1 LCRKIFLGGVVLSAL
16 LTVLLVFGWRMSFRR
31 TDAFVMG
38 GQVISQP
45 RSWYSGNIQYFEG
58 FETSN
63 GLIVAETDGM
73 LLVGSCR
80 YDPRPHPHFSHWP
93 AEPIEVLEWSAITG
107 DNSPQIAW
115 EIKGIQF
122 VKLQTDSN
130 HQTNWSLAVSHLH
143 LISICAVAPAL
154 FIFRF
159 LRKKA
164 SPGTCPT
171 CGYDLRATPDRCPE
185 CGTEIIRA
193 RSSRDG
199 HRRVR
204 SDIEA

>member
-1 LCRKIFLGGVVLSAL
+1 MCRKIFLGGVVFSAL

-80 YDPRPHPHFSHWP
+80 CDPRPHPHFSHWP

-107 DNSPQIAW
+107 DNSPNRLGDKRNPVRQASDRFKSSD
-115 EIKGIQF
+115 ELEPCRLALVSDFDLRSGARAFYFPVPAKKGIAR
-122 VKLQTDSN
+122 
-130 HQTNWSLAVSHLH
+130 HM
-143 LISICAVAPAL
+143 P
-154 FIFRF
+154 
-159 LRKKA
+159 
-164 SPGTCPT
+164 
-171 CGYDLRATPDRCPE
+171 DLR
-185 CGTEIIRA
+185 I
-193 RSSRDG
+193 
-199 HRRVR
+199 
-204 SDIEA
+204 